1 MNMDIIIIND
11 IDNVATALRDIRKGE
26 QLEIVAAGEK
36 SIVIA
41 GEAIESGHKL
51 AVCSIKNFG
60 SVIKYGEVIGVAT
73 KNIKT
78 GEHVHIHNVAGRRG
92 RGDIQ

>member
-11 IDNVATALRDIRKGE
+11 IDNVATALRDIKKGE
-26 QLEIVAAGEK
+26 QLEVVAAGEVLA
-36 SIVIA
+36 IVTS
-41 GEAIESGHKL
+41 ELIESGHKL
-51 AVCSIKNFG
+51 AVRTIQKGG
-60 SVIKYGEVIGVAT
+60 SVIKYGEIIGVAT

>member
-11 IDNVATALRDIRKGE
+11 IDNVATALRDIKKGE
-26 QLEIVAAGEK
+26 QLEMVAGGEVL
-36 SIVIA
+36 SVIT

-51 AVCSIKNFG
+51 AVRSINKGG